1 MIFKILKIFNYIIL
15 VSVTILFIFLYMI
28 NNDYNK
34 SKKITFLNLS
44 IAETFYAKLPK
55 DLSLLKANLNNMTF
69 INQFSIDIRK
79 DEIFINILL
88 HVPFAFN
95 DNDNTVIFQNGTLAK
110 SIFFD
115 KAFISKIK
123 LKDISPS
130 TVQIS
135 KSFISLL
142 SQLNIFQALREI
154 ELIDNR
160 RYNVYFMDGRKIML
174 PKIVNARLINFLN
187 DNLDVMINDQNYSNY
202 LDLRNFA
209 TNSIRMK

>member
-1 MIFKILKIFNYIIL
+1 
-15 VSVTILFIFLYMI
+15 MI

-115 KAFISKIK
+115 KAFVINRLSSKENLLLNKWYRNLSSLNKSRK
-123 LKDISPS
+123 LSLGLYELSRLLLLKFS
-130 TVQIS
+130 TT
-135 KSFISLL
+135 
-142 SQLNIFQALREI
+142 
-154 ELIDNR
+154 
-160 RYNVYFMDGRKIML
+160 
-174 PKIVNARLINFLN
+174 
-187 DNLDVMINDQNYSNY
+187 NL
-202 LDLRNFA
+202 
-209 TNSIRMK
+209 

>member
-1 MIFKILKIFNYIIL
+1 M
-15 VSVTILFIFLYMI
+15 T

-34 SKKITFLNLS
+34 SKITFLNLS
-44 IAETFYAKLPK
+44 ITETFYAKLPK
-55 DLSLLKANLNNMTF
+55 DLSLLKANLNHMTF
-69 INQFSIDIRK
+69 IDQFSIDIRK

-115 KAFISKIK
+115 EAFISKIK

-130 TVQIS
+130 TVEIR

-160 RYNVYFMDGRKIML
+160 RYNVYFRDGRKIML
-174 PKIVNARLINFLN
+174 PKIINTKLINFLN
-187 DNLDVMINDQNYSNY
+187 DNLDVMVNDQNFSNY